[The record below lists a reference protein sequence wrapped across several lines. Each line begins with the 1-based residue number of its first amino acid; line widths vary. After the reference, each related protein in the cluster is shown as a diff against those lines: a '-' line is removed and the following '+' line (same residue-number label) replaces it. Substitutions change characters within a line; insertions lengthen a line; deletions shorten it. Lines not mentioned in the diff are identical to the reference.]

1 MLFFIFLKLTK
12 QYEKKKKKKN
22 TYICHQKAMKN
33 HRIYQQSCGTRNKK
47 VWCKS
52 NLAVACRSI
61 FKMFDVCQ
69 MNLIFLQVLGD
80 FLFANLTKP
89 VIQWIEMF
97 YEIQKYVIHEHLL
110 DLSKVKI

>member
-12 QYEKKKKKKN
+12 QYEKKNKL
-22 TYICHQKAMKN
+22 YIYLSSEGYEKS

-80 FLFANLTKP
+80 FLFANLTKA

-97 YEIQKYVIHEHLL
+97 YEIQKYMIHEHLL